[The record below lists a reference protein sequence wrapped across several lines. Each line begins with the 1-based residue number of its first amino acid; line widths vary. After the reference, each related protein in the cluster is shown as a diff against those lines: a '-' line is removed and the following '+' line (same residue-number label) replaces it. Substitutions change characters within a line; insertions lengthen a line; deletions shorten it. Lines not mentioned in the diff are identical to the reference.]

1 MEEKDLE
8 EAKKIL
14 DLMPYAEPFRFID
27 EISSV
32 NEEGITGFY
41 TFQSH
46 SDFYKGHFPGFPL
59 TPGVILTECMAQI
72 GMVALGIHLIG
83 TDTIDLENPVRFAFT
98 SSEVKFLDMV
108 LPGEKVKVESVKRLY
123 RMGVLR
129 CEVKLYNEA
138 GKVAAEGKLAGYRLK
153 S

>member
-1 MEEKDLE
+1 
-8 EAKKIL
+8 
-14 DLMPYAEPFRFID
+14 
-27 EISSV
+27 
-32 NEEGITGFY
+32 
-41 TFQSH
+41 
-46 SDFYKGHFPGFPL
+46 
-59 TPGVILTECMAQI
+59 MAQI

-83 TDTIDLENPVRFAFT
+83 TDDIDPENPIRFAFT

-129 CEVKLYNEA
+129 CEVKLYNAA
-138 GKVAAEGKLAGYRLK
+138 GKLTAEGKLAGYRLK

>member
-59 TPGVILTECMAQI
+59 TPGVILTLYGSNWNGC
-72 GMVALGIHLIG
+72 LGYSPHRNG
-83 TDTIDLENPVRFAFT
+83 
-98 SSEVKFLDMV
+98 
-108 LPGEKVKVESVKRLY
+108 
-123 RMGVLR
+123 
-129 CEVKLYNEA
+129 
-138 GKVAAEGKLAGYRLK
+138 
-153 S
+153 